1 MELRDIYD
9 IDRIPQ
15 GRTSLRGDEIQDG
28 DYIMVVHACIFDAS
42 GRMLIQQRHKT
53 KKAWGGCWDVSVG
66 GAAIAGESSRD
77 AIAREML
84 EELGLKLDFSALRPS
99 MTFNFDHGF
108 DDFYLLCME
117 PDIASLTLQSDEVAD
132 VRWANMDEIFR
143 MLDEGSFIPYFKS
156 VIALLFDCRGRSDC
170 LNM

>member
-15 GRTSLRGDEIQDG
+15 GRTSLRGDSIDDG
-28 DYIMVVHACIFDAS
+28 DYIMVVHACIFDS
-42 GRMLIQQRHKT
+42 TGRMLIQQRLES
-53 KKAWGGCWDVSVG
+53 KKAWGGCWDVTVG
-66 GAAIAGESSRD
+66 GAAISGENSRE
-77 AIAREML
+77 AIEREL
-84 EELGLKLDFSALRPS
+84 FEELGLRVDFSDKRPA

-117 PDIASLTLQSDEVAD
+117 PDLSSLVLQSDEVAN
-132 VRWANMDEIFR
+132 VRWAEMNDIFS
-143 MLDEGSFIPYFKS
+143 LIDEGRFIPYFKS
-156 VIALLFDCRGRSDC
+156 VIELLFDTRDRSDC